1 MSDQPNHTAPI
12 ESTDRNVAVERA
24 LRFFLDE
31 KGWRPSTLAKES
43 DVSTGV
49 VHQAV
54 MGYAPSVATLQRLCI
69 AFEVELWVFFL
80 MGEMLSMKDLDPAVR
95 QVLDTYRQSDS
106 GLPDLEVRLRA
117 SRGGGESLHIQPS
130 AMPRSRPL

>member
-1 MSDQPNHTAPI
+1 VSDPPNHTAPA

-43 DVSTGV
+43 GVSTGV

-69 AFEVELWVFFL
+69 PLEVDLWVFFL
-80 MGEMLSMKDLDPAVR
+80 MGELLGHEDPAA
-95 QVLDTYRQSDS
+95 L
-106 GLPDLEVRLRA
+106 LEPIIVRLKA
-117 SRGGGESLHIQPS
+117 MLGEIPEAEPTS
-130 AMPRSRPL
+130 